1 MERGE
6 QKVKRVVEG
15 IAFVA
20 FIVGAGTIDSA
31 PYVAPVLLFGGL
43 SIIILLNWKKGGE
56 NRGE

>member
-1 MERGE
+1 MEKGE
-6 QKVKRVVEG
+6 QKVKREDEG

-31 PYVAPVLLFGGL
+31 PYAAPVLLFGGL

>member
-1 MERGE
+1 
-6 QKVKRVVEG
+6 VKRVVEG

-20 FIVGAGTIDSA
+20 FIVGAGAIDSA

>member
-1 MERGE
+1 M
-6 QKVKRVVEG
+6 KRVVEG
-15 IAFVA
+15 IAFIT